1 MAKPMQPVRGRPKRS
16 SAVSLAGVGGLD
28 RSSEVPLYFQLATS
42 LKVALEAGT
51 WEPGARFA
59 SERELEE
66 EFNVSRAVIRP
77 ALELLVGDG
86 AIFRVK
92 GSGAYVAPPRCEVRV
107 TGLVRLLLERRDDLA
122 ITVLGARSRQPD
134 HVVSHFLEIED
145 RQAPITYITAV
156 ADVGEPSVFLI
167 DSFSTVVDVPWL
179 LPAAQAFQTG
189 EKPPAPGGAE
199 LTRAT
204 VSIEHTFLS
213 EWASSQIGAKAGDPV
228 LMGRFVQ
235 FGRATGSGHERPLEF
250 ARLVY
255 RADCAQLAFE
265 LS

>member
-1 MAKPMQPVRGRPKRS
+1 MAQPIQPVQGRPKRS
-16 SAVSLAGVGGLD
+16 SVVPLSGGIELD
-28 RSSEVPLYFQLATS
+28 RNSDVPLYFQLATS

-66 EFNVSRAVIRP
+66 EFKVSRAVIRP

-92 GSGAYVAPPRCEVRV
+92 GSGAYVAPARREVRV
-107 TGLVRLLLERRDDLA
+107 TGLVRLLLERRNDLA
-122 ITVLGARSRQPD
+122 ITVLGARKRQPD

-145 RQAPITYITAV
+145 RQTPITYITAV
-156 ADVGEPSVFLI
+156 ADVGDPSVFLI
-167 DSFSTVVDVPWL
+167 DSFSVAEVPWL
-179 LPAAQAFQTG
+179 LPTAQALQTG
-189 EKPPAPGGAE
+189 EKPPMPSGLE

-204 VSIEHTFLS
+204 VSIEHTFFS
-213 EWASSQIGAKAGDPV
+213 EWASSQVGAKAGDPV

-235 FGRATGSGHERPLEF
+235 FGRAQGSQREHPLEF

-255 RADCAQLAFE
+255 RADSAQLAFE

>member
-1 MAKPMQPVRGRPKRS
+1 MQPVRGRPKQS
-16 SAVSLAGVGGLD
+16 SAVPLVGSVELD
-28 RSSEVPLYFQLATS
+28 RNSDIPLYFQLATS

-51 WEPGARFA
+51 WEPGVRFA

-66 EFNVSRAVIRP
+66 EFKVSRAVIRP

-92 GSGAYVAPPRCEVRV
+92 GSGAYVAPPRREVRV
-107 TGLVRLLLERRDDLA
+107 AGLVRLLLDGRDDLA
-122 ITVLGARSRQPD
+122 ITVLGARKRQPD
-134 HVVSHFLEIED
+134 HVVSHFLEIEN
-145 RQAPITYITAV
+145 RQTPITYVTAV

-167 DSFSTVVDVPWL
+167 DSFCVADVPWL
-179 LPAAQAFQTG
+179 LPTAQAFQRG
-189 EKPPAPGGAE
+189 EKSPTLSGLE

-213 EWASSQIGAKAGDPV
+213 DWASSQVGATAGDPA

>member
-1 MAKPMQPVRGRPKRS
+1 MAKPTQPVRGRPKQS
-16 SAVSLAGVGGLD
+16 SAVPLAGTVELD
-28 RSSEVPLYFQLATS
+28 RNSDIPLYFQLATS

-66 EFNVSRAVIRP
+66 KFNVSRAVIRP

-92 GSGAYVAPPRCEVRV
+92 GSGAYVAPPRREVRV
-107 TGLVRLLLERRDDLA
+107 TGLVRLLLERHDDLA
-122 ITVLGARSRQPD
+122 ITVLGARKRQPD

-145 RQAPITYITAV
+145 RQTPITYVTAV

-167 DSFSTVVDVPWL
+167 DSFSTVADVPWL
-179 LPAAQAFQTG
+179 LATAQAFQAG
-189 EKPPAPGGAE
+189 EKPATPSGLE
-199 LTRAT
+199 LARAT

-213 EWASSQIGAKAGDPV
+213 EWASSQVGATAGDPA

-235 FGRATGSGHERPLEF
+235 FGRATGAEHERPLEF

>member
-1 MAKPMQPVRGRPKRS
+1 MAKPTQPVRGRPKQS
-16 SAVSLAGVGGLD
+16 SAVPLGGSVELD
-28 RSSEVPLYFQLATS
+28 RNSDVPLYFQLATS

-51 WEPGARFA
+51 WEPGSRFA

-66 EFNVSRAVIRP
+66 EFKVSRAVIRP

-107 TGLVRLLLERRDDLA
+107 TGLVRLLLERRDNLA
-122 ITVLGARSRQPD
+122 ISVLSARKRRPD

-145 RQAPITYITAV
+145 RQTPITYVTAV
-156 ADVGEPSVFLI
+156 ADVGEPSVFLV
-167 DSFSTVVDVPWL
+167 DSFSTVAEVPWL
-179 LPAAQAFQTG
+179 LPTAQAFQTG
-189 EKPPAPGGAE
+189 EKPPTPSGLE

-213 EWASSQIGAKAGDPV
+213 EWASSQLGATAGDPV
-228 LMGRFVQ
+228 LIGRFVQ